1 MSFKFNK
8 QEILKIQRN
17 KGQYL
22 MMDEAYNVVPKTC
35 AESKKFLPSDEWF
48 FKIHWEGDPN
58 MPGMLQIEA
67 LVQTAALAIL
77 SIKGNEGKY
86 MYLTKVFNANFFK
99 KVTPENIFTSKTIIK
114 SYKNGVANC
123 QGKGIVNNQI
133 VCKSEYQIILPDELK
148 KFVPNLGK

>member
-1 MSFKFNK
+1 
-8 QEILKIQRN
+8 
-17 KGQYL
+17 
-22 MMDEAYNVVPKTC
+22 MMDEAYNVVPKTS

-114 SYKNGVANC
+114 SYKNGVATC

>member
-48 FKIHWEGDPN
+48 FKQYWADSFFGDN
-58 MPGMLQIEA
+58 KIVIVYVSLMHNLNK
-67 LVQTAALAIL
+67 
-77 SIKGNEGKY
+77 SIS
-86 MYLTKVFNANFFK
+86 
-99 KVTPENIFTSKTIIK
+99 I
-114 SYKNGVANC
+114 
-123 QGKGIVNNQI
+123 
-133 VCKSEYQIILPDELK
+133 
-148 KFVPNLGK
+148 

>member
-1 MSFKFNK
+1 
-8 QEILKIQRN
+8 
-17 KGQYL
+17 
-22 MMDEAYNVVPKTC
+22 
-35 AESKKFLPSDEWF
+35 
-48 FKIHWEGDPN
+48 

-123 QGKGIVNNQI
+123 QGKGIVNNM
-133 VCKSEYQIILPDELK
+133 KNQIILPDELK

>member
-99 KVTPENIFTSKTIIK
+99 KVTQKTYLLQKLLLNLIK
-114 SYKNGVANC
+114 MVLLTVKVR
-123 QGKGIVNNQI
+123 
-133 VCKSEYQIILPDELK
+133 E
-148 KFVPNLGK
+148 